1 MKIENQL
8 YILLGILLIALNAC
22 DRETFPKP
30 RGYFRID
37 LPNKDYKKYTG
48 PCPFEFDI
56 PRYSAFELAQDK
68 KDSCIFDIV
77 FPQQNARI
85 YFTYL
90 PVVNDLST
98 YVEDAYQMAYS
109 HELKA
114 SAIKRKPIAID
125 SSEVYGMIYDLK
137 GNVASSL
144 QFYATDSSSHFVR
157 GALYFNSK
165 PNADSISPVLEFIRE
180 DVEHMLKSLEWKGN

>member
-1 MKIENQL
+1 MKINTR
-8 YILLGILLIALNAC
+8 LLLFSLFIAFSAC
-22 DRETFPKP
+22 DSEPIPKP

-37 LPNKDYKKYTG
+37 LPSKDYKRYTG

-56 PRYSAFELAQDK
+56 PRYSAFELAQGK
-68 KDSCIFDIV
+68 EDSCIFDIV
-77 FPQQNARI
+77 FPQQQARI

-90 PVVNDLST
+90 PVENDLSS

-114 SAIKRKPIAID
+114 SAIKRNPIAID
-125 SSEVYGMIYDLK
+125 SNHVYGMIYDLK

-144 QFYATDSSSHFVR
+144 QFYATDSNSHFVR

-165 PNADSISPVLEFIRE
+165 PNADSISPVLEFIRQ
-180 DVEHMLKSLEWKGN
+180 DVEHMLNSLEWKKN